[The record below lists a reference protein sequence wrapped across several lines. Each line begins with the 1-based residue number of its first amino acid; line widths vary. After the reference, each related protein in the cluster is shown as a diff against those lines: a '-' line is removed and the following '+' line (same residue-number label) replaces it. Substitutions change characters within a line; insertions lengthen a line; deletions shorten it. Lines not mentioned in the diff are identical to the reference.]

1 MADQGIPP
9 GGFPVND
16 PSLVGEPVEIPGLTT
31 PDDPESLNVASAA
44 SLAAAAGPR
53 PLMEPPAPG
62 VVTLIGGWRDQ
73 QGGVHKEAIVR
84 EMKGRDE
91 ERMSRI
97 DPYENPVT
105 YYNTLME
112 LGVESIGGTPATPE
126 MISSLIVGDKELLL
140 LGIRI
145 ATYGNE
151 KDAVIVCPQCNK
163 EMHVTFELDKD
174 IPAKPMPEDDRFD
187 YDVQLPSGAT
197 ALVTLP
203 VVAVQ
208 DEVLENRTK
217 LNDGEKRSLLLERCV
232 LSIDGRPVNKAT
244 IQDLGMRDRTFLTE
258 WFTENQPGPD
268 YEGVGLDCE
277 DCKAHV
283 PVYLDLADFFR

>member
-1 MADQGIPP
+1 MADP
-9 GGFPVND
+9 GFPVND
-16 PSLVGEPVEIPGLTT
+16 LISDPVDIPGLTT
-31 PDDPESLNVASAA
+31 PDDPESLSAASAA

-53 PLMEPPAPG
+53 PLMDPPAPG
-62 VVTLIGGWRDQ
+62 VVTLLGGWRDPN
-73 QGGVHKEAIVR
+73 GALHTDALVR

-97 DPYENPVT
+97 DPYTNPVT

-112 LGVESIGGTPATPE
+112 LGVESIGGYPVTPE
-126 MISSLIVGDKELLL
+126 MISSLLVGDKELLL

-145 ATYGNE
+145 ATYGSE
-151 KDAVIVCPQCNK
+151 KEAVVVCPSCNH

-174 IPAKPMPEDDRFD
+174 IPTKAMPTAGKFD
-187 YDVQLPSGAT
+187 YDLTLPSGST
-197 ALVTLP
+197 AKVTLP

-208 DEVLENRTK
+208 DEILENRAK
-217 LNDGEKRSLLLERCV
+217 LSDGEKRSVLLERC
-232 LSIDGRPVNKAT
+232 LISIDARPVNKAT
-244 IQDLGMRDRTFLTE
+244 VQDLGMRDRSFLTE
-258 WFTENQPGPD
+258 WFSENQPGPD

-277 DCKAHV
+277 KCDEHV